1 MNLGRALAVT
11 QKTLRALKHDRRTA
25 GFLVLMPLLMI
36 TLFGYTFGGEL
47 KDVSICIV
55 DLDQGSPNGSASA
68 DIASALSA
76 SDVVTVTRT
85 FGPGDGQG
93 DPIAAAV
100 DTVRRTDAWA
110 AVVFGEDF
118 TRNVLASIEA
128 LRAGTPSAPVPVTVY
143 IDATNP
149 NIAQAVLAEVQ
160 KAVTGVLVTEY
171 GLAPTV
177 SVVEDRV
184 YGEGAEFIDFFAPG
198 VMGLAAMMVTFMISI
213 ISFVHER
220 SSHTLERALTTPV
233 TEGEFVAGYA
243 IAFGFVA
250 LIQSAVILVAAMLLF
265 QIQIE
270 GSALLAL
277 AIIFVLGV
285 GTQGLGFLLSSN
297 AKSEFQAIQFLPLIL
312 FPSILLAGVF
322 WPLESVPTL
331 LRPISDF
338 IPLTYAVDACRS
350 VMIRGWGLADVW
362 PQLTVLIA
370 FAAATLTLSAYSLK
384 RRG

>member
-1 MNLGRALAVT
+1 M
-11 QKTLRALKHDRRTA
+11 
-25 GFLVLMPLLMI
+25 
-36 TLFGYTFGGEL
+36 
-47 KDVSICIV
+47 
-55 DLDQGSPNGSASA
+55 
-68 DIASALSA
+68 
-76 SDVVTVTRT
+76 
-85 FGPGDGQG
+85 
-93 DPIAAAV
+93 
-100 DTVRRTDAWA
+100 
-110 AVVFGEDF
+110 
-118 TRNVLASIEA
+118 
-128 LRAGTPSAPVPVTVY
+128 RAGTPAAPVPVTVY

-322 WPLESVPTL
+322 WPLESVPPL